1 MASIHETIPQLAVG
15 SASVHADLPLMAAG
29 REGGT
34 PPARLNATPVY
45 LSAWQM
51 PAGLSGQCRHG
62 TDPGA
67 APAP

>member
-1 MASIHETIPQLAVG
+1 ML
-15 SASVHADLPLMAAG
+15 
-29 REGGT
+29 
-34 PPARLNATPVY
+34 LNSRGPI
-45 LSAWQM
+45 LLKIDKQM